1 VAEGYVDRKR
11 SAAISFAAAG
21 ELPSVYV
28 EKIVGDVLS
37 DVRAALEIAYHPQN
51 PSDEHPADLIDRMFV
66 APSPKSRTGGRR

>member
-37 DVRAALEIAYHPQN
+37 DVRAALEIAYHPQIACSW
-51 PSDEHPADLIDRMFV
+51 PLRLRAVQEAVGD
-66 APSPKSRTGGRR
+66 